1 MKFSIKEIL
10 IVILIIVNLILF
22 LEFLRIKFGDYELYQ
37 IEIQREE
44 MQEHINKNILQG
56 NKI

>member
-37 IEIQREE
+37 IEIQRKE